1 MQNVE
6 LDRVARRKTADGTG
20 ELAGVFDRL
29 AIHRSDD
36 IAGFDAGLGSR
47 AVGLRFRHQRAL
59 GVLQTK
65 AVGDIRRYRLNL
77 DTDPAAGL
85 EYRCDEPR

>member
-6 LDRVARRKTADGTG
+6 LDRAAGRKTADGTG
-20 ELAGVFDRL
+20 EFSSILDRL

-47 AVGLRFRHQRAL
+47 TV
-59 GVLQTK
+59 
-65 AVGDIRRYRLNL
+65 
-77 DTDPAAGL
+77 
-85 EYRCDEPR
+85 